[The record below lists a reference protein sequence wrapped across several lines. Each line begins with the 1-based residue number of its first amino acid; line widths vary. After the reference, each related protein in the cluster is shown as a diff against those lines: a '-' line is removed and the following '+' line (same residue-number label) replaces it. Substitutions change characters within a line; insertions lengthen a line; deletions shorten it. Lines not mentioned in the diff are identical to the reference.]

1 MKETKL
7 KQYLYEHPH
16 LLDDAFEVSLTE
28 ANKWAKDN
36 KLSAMDVIAL
46 AKEKHPDISSEKWTA
61 FEKVAK
67 QSEQKSKQDKK
78 GSIVHIRWWQV
89 AVAAIILIV
98 LTFTLV
104 PPARAFAESVIRYIV
119 SIFEGGVDITQ
130 EGKSFT
136 HGTPA
141 PESLIPPPPDTINTE
156 TDYHAKTYPDVASFI
171 EDTGYHPVVSLS
183 KDLSIKEVEFE
194 WLENAYAELCITYES
209 KNGVLIYI
217 WQIWGN
223 ERGGT
228 IFEDENDVLIHTTV
242 LDEREVVGFIDLI
255 DNQCALEVLLDESDL
270 TILYHGDFD
279 YQLIL
284 NSLQYME

>member
-16 LLDDAFEVSLTE
+16 LLDDAFEVPLTE

-46 AKEKHPDISSEKWTA
+46 AKEKHPDISSEKWAA

-67 QSEQKSKQDKK
+67 QSEQKKQEKK

-119 SIFEGGVDITQ
+119 SIFDGGIDIAKDGDFYSHDT
-130 EGKSFT
+130 T
-136 HGTPA
+136 LNNNPNP
-141 PESLIPPPPDTINTE
+141 PEE
-156 TDYHAKTYPDVASFI
+156 EDYELGFIEMTYPDLLSFSS
-171 EDTGYHPVVSLS
+171 DTGYYPVRVET
-183 KDLSIKEVEFE
+183 DDFIIKQIEYQSYEDIFDK
-194 WLENAYAELCITYES
+194 LCVTYENR
-209 KNGVLIYI
+209 NGVLIYV
-217 WQIWGN
+217 WQVWGN

-228 IFEDENDVLIHTTV
+228 IFEDEDDILIQTTT
-242 LDEREVVGFIDLI
+242 LDGKEVVGYV
-255 DNQCALEVLLDESDL
+255 DNINNECVLEILLEDSNM
-270 TILYHGDFD
+270 TILYQGKQD
-279 YQLIL
+279 YQIIL
-284 NSLQYME
+284 DSLRYTN

>member
-7 KQYLYEHPH
+7 KQYLYEHPY

-46 AKEKHPDISSEKWTA
+46 AKEKHPDISSEKWEA

-67 QSEQKSKQDKK
+67 QSEQKRKQDKK

-119 SIFEGGVDITQ
+119 SIFDGGIDIQKEDEINIHRTPTPD
-130 EGKSFT
+130 ELVPPTEDDTDLEYYEATYSDLSSFM
-136 HGTPA
+136 
-141 PESLIPPPPDTINTE
+141 N
-156 TDYHAKTYPDVASFI
+156 
-171 EDTGYHPVVSLS
+171 DTGYTPIRLVSDKFRIVDIEYQSYEYLF
-183 KDLSIKEVEFE
+183 DQ
-194 WLENAYAELCITYES
+194 LCVTYENKS
-209 KNGVLIYI
+209 GVQIYV
-217 WQIWGN
+217 WQVWGN

-228 IFEDENDVLIHTTV
+228 IFENENDILVQTTV
-242 LDEREVVGFIDLI
+242 LDGKQVIGYVDTVNDEYV
-255 DNQCALEVLLDESDL
+255 LEVLLDESNV
-270 TILYHGDFD
+270 TIMYQGHQD
-279 YQLIL
+279 YQEIL
-284 NSLQYME
+284 NYLQYTE

>member
-46 AKEKHPDISSEKWTA
+46 AKEKHPDISSEKWEA

-67 QSEQKSKQDKK
+67 QSEQKRKQDKK
-78 GSIVHIRWWQV
+78 GSIVHIRWWQI

-119 SIFEGGVDITQ
+119 SFFDGGVDITQ

-141 PESLIPPPPDTINTE
+141 PVELISPPSTEIDTE
-156 TDYHAKTYPDVASFI
+156 TDYQFKTYSSVASFI

-183 KDLSIKEVEFE
+183 KDLEIKEIEFE
-194 WLENAYAELCITYES
+194 WLEGAYAQLCITYKS
-209 KNGVLIYI
+209 QNGVLIYI
-217 WQIWGN
+217 WQIWGD

-228 IFEDENDVLIHTTV
+228 IFEDKNDVLVHTTV
-242 LDEREVVGFIDLI
+242 LDEKEAVGFIDTT
-255 DNQCALEVLLDESDL
+255 DNQCVIEILLEESDL
-270 TILYHGDFD
+270 TIMFHGEYD
-279 YQLIL
+279 YQVIL
-284 NSLQYME
+284 NSLQYTE